1 MADIDH
7 GNMRVYTAV
16 YTKADGSPGTV
27 EGPPQRDLSDD
38 TFAALSAAADGM
50 TCKMKHTGA
59 VGPDTDVVLTVKAD
73 GDLDFG
79 DDQVHP
85 IVFTRTITMKAS
97 LGATGGVVNKGE
109 QVPADF

>member
-7 GNMRVYTAV
+7 GNMRVYTVAF
-16 YTKADGSPGTV
+16 TKVDGSPGTV
-27 EGPPQRDLSDD
+27 EGPPQWSLSDE

-50 TCKMKHTGA
+50 TCKVKHTGA

-73 GDLDFG
+73 GDLDLG

-85 IVFTRTITMKAS
+85 IALTTTITMKTS
-97 LGATGGVVNKGE
+97 LGSSGGTLSEGE